1 MSADLSEW
9 RNLCD
14 HLDCLIG
21 SELHVNGF
29 IIRFLGFHLMEQNP
43 GWLVRQHSHQ
53 FYELHYVF
61 SGSCD
66 TTVNQMRHCVDKNHF
81 YIIQPNQSHAHL
93 SREGHAG
100 FAIRWSIQPADGD
113 TPCCADPL
121 RGMHHYKTR
130 LDQIPFQPHF
140 DQEDRLC
147 EAVDDLIR
155 QSGTLSIL
163 NLQIAVLGILLR
175 LPEWTSPEP
184 SVLAADQQ
192 PAAQYSKEELAD
204 RCIHYIDSH
213 YMEPLS
219 VRQIAGAVHLS
230 YGYVAKVFREVTGT
244 TLNEHLG
251 QVRLQKA
258 QYFLRSSRDSVQSIA
273 LKVGFGQA
281 SYFTR
286 IFRLCFGLTPLAYR
300 QSQHKLSE

>member
-1 MSADLSEW
+1 MSADLADW
-9 RNLCD
+9 RNLCG

-29 IIRFLGFHLMEQNP
+29 IIRFLGFHLMEQDS

-66 TTVNQMRHCVDKNHF
+66 TSIDQLRHCIDTGHF
-81 YIIQPNQSHAHL
+81 YIIQPGESHAHL
-93 SREGHAG
+93 SREGHTG

-113 TPCCADPL
+113 TPCCVDPL

-130 LDQIPFQPHF
+130 LDQIPFQPHE
-140 DQEDRLC
+140 DQEHMLFR
-147 EAVDDLIR
+147 AVDALVR
-155 QSGTLSIL
+155 QSSTLTIL

-175 LPEWTSPEP
+175 IPEWTSPEP

-192 PAAQYSKEELAD
+192 PAVQYSKDELAD
-204 RCIHYIDSH
+204 RCILYIDSH
-213 YMEPLS
+213 YQEPLN
-219 VRQIAGAVHLS
+219 VRQIADAVHLS
-230 YGYVAKVFREVTGT
+230 YGHVAKVFREVTGM
-244 TLNEHLG
+244 TLNAYLC
-251 QVRLQKA
+251 QIRLKKA
-258 QYFLRSSRDSVQSIA
+258 QYLLRSSKDSVQSIA

-281 SYFTR
+281 SYFSR
-286 IFRLCFGLTPLAYR
+286 VFRLCFGLTPLAYR

>member
-1 MSADLSEW
+1 LSADLSDW
-9 RNLCD
+9 RNLCN

-29 IIRFLGFHLMEQNP
+29 IIRFLGFHLMEQDP
-43 GWLVRQHSHQ
+43 GWLVRQHNHQ

-66 TTVNQMRHCVDKNHF
+66 TSVNQMRHCIENGHF
-81 YIIQPNQSHAHL
+81 YIIQPGESHAHL

-113 TPCCADPL
+113 APCCTDSL

-130 LDQIPFQPHF
+130 LDQITFQPHA
-140 DQEDRLC
+140 DQEHRLFK
-147 EAVDDLIR
+147 AVDDLVR
-155 QSGTLSIL
+155 QSSTLTIL
-163 NLQIAVLGILLR
+163 NLQITVLGILLR
-175 LPEWTSPEP
+175 LPEWTSPDP
-184 SVLAADQQ
+184 LV
-192 PAAQYSKEELAD
+192 PAAEQHPVRQYSKDELAD

-213 YMEPLS
+213 YKESLN
-219 VRQIAGAVHLS
+219 VRQIADAIHLS
-230 YGYVAKVFREVTGT
+230 YGHIAKVFREVTGM
-244 TLNEHLG
+244 TLNAYLA

-258 QYFLRSSRDSVQSIA
+258 QYLLRSSRDSIQSIA

-281 SYFTR
+281 SYFSR
-286 IFRLCFGLTPLAYR
+286 VFRLCFGLTPLAYR
-300 QSQHKLSE
+300 RSQRKLSE